1 VRLVS
6 RLHKPPPIPRQPRA
20 VDVCWLANCLLRERV
35 RVLVAAV
42 VVEDAAG
49 DDAEVFGEVEGR
61 GDDEE
66 TEEEEEDRI

>member
-1 VRLVS
+1 
-6 RLHKPPPIPRQPRA
+6 
-20 VDVCWLANCLLRERV
+20 LRERV